1 MIRLLLTVSVGLF
14 LNLISAVSQVS
25 IYTPNQSPVSTG
37 QTLEIPIL
45 VKNFQN
51 IVGIQFAVKWD
62 SAVLDFVEVKSFNLP
77 LLTLNSNFGLLETG
91 LGKLRFNW
99 YDSPA
104 GGTTRADGAHLFKI
118 SLKVIGA
125 NLTSSTIEI
134 DSIQPD
140 FPIEIIQTGP
150 NGVQEIFLEPTTP
163 GQIGV
168 GFTIATR
175 EIDGLQ
181 PPDFDVFPN
190 PFSDRITV
198 RPTANF
204 SSLKNC
210 RIRLTDCTGR
220 LLVEK
225 NGFDLTSDGM
235 EIANLISYFKG
246 IYFLTIQTE
255 RATFSTKLVKLADFE

>member
-1 MIRLLLTVSVGLF
+1 MIRLLLTVTVGLF
-14 LNLISAVSQVS
+14 VQLATAFSQVS
-25 IYTPNQSPVSTG
+25 VYTPSQSPVSTG

-51 IVGIQFAVKWD
+51 IIGIQFAVKWD
-62 SAVLDFVEVKSFNLP
+62 STVLDFVEVKSFNLP
-77 LLTLNSNFGLLETG
+77 ALSLNSNFGLLETG
-91 LGKLRFNW
+91 LGNLRFNW
-99 YDSPA
+99 YDSPS
-104 GGTTRADGAHLFKI
+104 GGITKTDGDHLFKI

-125 NLTSSTIEI
+125 NLTSSFIKI

-140 FPIEIIQTGP
+140 FPIEIYQAGP
-150 NGVQEIFLEPTTP
+150 NGSMEIMLQPTPP

-175 EIDGLQ
+175 DIDGLQ
-181 PPDFDVFPN
+181 LTDLYVFPN

-198 RPTANF
+198 RPTADF

-210 RIRLTDCTGR
+210 RIRLTDCMGR
-220 LLVEK
+220 LLFEK
-225 NGFDLTSDGM
+225 NEADLTSDGM

-255 RATFSTKLVKLADFE
+255 RATFSTKVVKLER